1 MKPIAKIFV
10 SLLIVTLALSAC
22 VTQQPA
28 TATESSQG
36 GVQTIV
42 AQTIEA
48 MSTLTA
54 AVPTATTAAPTEVIP
69 TEMPTFTSVPTLEPT
84 ATNVPP
90 TPTAIQSLVV
100 GSVEDL
106 TIPAGTTLKG
116 GQTFVKKWRIT
127 NGGSAAWAADYYIV
141 YVSGDRLGVSSI
153 QLGKVVNPGE
163 SYTVSVTFT
172 APTAVGDHQTNF
184 MMETNNGY
192 KFGLGKSAGSPW
204 SIRITT
210 STVFAVTAASL
221 AASPTSYSGTCP
233 STIKFTPTITANG
246 SGKVTYVIRFD
257 NGATDTYEI
266 DFSASGSATGTVVSW
281 PVDSTMTSLTAHIYI
296 SEPNHQDFPAL
307 TVAVTCTP

>member
-1 MKPIAKIFV
+1 MKLIAKIFV
-10 SLLIVTLALSAC
+10 SLLIITLVLSAC
-22 VTQQPA
+22 VAQPA
-28 TATESSQG
+28 TATGSAED

-42 AQTIEA
+42 AQTIA
-48 MSTLTA
+48 ALSTQTA
-54 AVPTATTAAPTEVIP
+54 QAPTATSVPPTEIVV
-69 TEMPTFTSVPTLEPT
+69 TGMPTFTSVPTLEPT
-84 ATNVPP
+84 PTNVPP

-127 NGGSAAWAADYYIV
+127 NGGSAAWAADYRIV
-141 YVSGDRLGVSSI
+141 YVSGDKLGVSSI
-153 QLGKVVNPGE
+153 QLGKVVNPGD

-172 APTAVGDHQTNF
+172 APTANGDHQTNF

-221 AASPTSYSGTCP
+221 SANPTSYSGTCP
-233 STIKFTPTITANG
+233 STIKFTPTISANG
-246 SGKVTYVIRFD
+246 SGKVTYVVRFD
-257 NGATDTYEI
+257 NGSTDTYEI
-266 DFSASGSATGTVVSW
+266 DFSASGSATGTVISW
-281 PVDSTMTSLTAHIYI
+281 PIDSSMTSLSAHIYVE
-296 SEPNHQDFPAL
+296 SPNHQDFPAIS
-307 TVAVTCTP
+307 VAITCTP